1 MEGDLTWGGEH
12 TVQYTDDVLQNCTPE
27 TYIILLNNVT
37 TINSIK
43 KVKKSKK
50 IKEDSEAGI
59 FSSFFLLNLFTLL
72 TQPPADSCESVF
84 CIYESVS
91 TVSLFCSLDSTCK

>member
-1 MEGDLTWGGEH
+1 MMEGDLTWGGEH
-12 TVQYTDDVLQNCTPE
+12 TVQYTDDVLQNCTHE

-50 IKEDSEAGI
+50 IKDDSEAGI
-59 FSSFFLLNLFTLL
+59 FSSF
-72 TQPPADSCESVF
+72 C
-84 CIYESVS
+84 
-91 TVSLFCSLDSTCK
+91 